1 MNGRDT
7 SRFGLARFCSAPA
20 SRDREIRI
28 RADQRGRSWYTSKLM
43 ENVSELRVSKRDFTV
58 GLRGRGEGGG

>member
-7 SRFGLARFCSAPA
+7 SRFGSARFCSAPA

-28 RADQRGRSWYTSKLM
+28 RADQRGRSWWYTSKLM
-43 ENVSELRVSKRDFTV
+43 ENVSELRVSKRDAT
-58 GLRGRGEGGG
+58 